1 MNSMSP
7 SQWLDVAVLAVAFIA
22 AISGWRSGAL
32 GSLLSFVG
40 VLLGAIAG
48 VLLAPHLVSHIA
60 APRAKLFAALFLILA
75 LVVIGEVA
83 GVVLGR
89 AVRGAIRSRSIRTVD
104 SFIGVA
110 VQLVVVL
117 TAAWLLAT
125 PLTQSKDQPELA
137 AAVRGSRVL
146 AQVNDVAPPWL
157 KTVPKRLS
165 ALLNTSGLP
174 AVLEPFSRT
183 PVVPVASPDP
193 ELAGNPVV
201 QATAPSVVKVRS
213 LAPSC
218 QKVLEGS
225 GFVIAPDRVMTNA
238 HVVAGSNSV
247 QIYASGNPLDATVV
261 SYDPAVDVAILA
273 VPNLPPPPLTFAQGD
288 AKTGAS
294 VVVLGYPGGGNFTA
308 TPARIRELIKLSG
321 PDIYRD
327 PAPVTRDVYTIRASV
342 EQGNSGGPLIDLD
355 GHVLGVVFGAAVD
368 DPDTGFVLTADE
380 VASQLSKIGDT
391 QLVGTGSCVG

>member
-1 MNSMSP
+1 MTP

-32 GSLLSFVG
+32 GSVLSFAG

-48 VLLAPHLVSHIA
+48 VLLAPHIVSHIA
-60 APRAKLFAALFLILA
+60 APRAKLFTALFLILA
-75 LVVIGEVA
+75 LVVVGEVA

-89 AVRGAIRSRSIRTVD
+89 AVRGAIHSRVIRTVD
-104 SFIGVA
+104 SVIGVG

-174 AVLEPFSRT
+174 AVLEPFSST
-183 PVVPVASPDP
+183 PVIPVASPDP
-193 ELAGNPVV
+193 ALATNPAVT
-201 QATAPSVVKVRS
+201 ADAPSVVKVRS

-225 GFVIAPDRVMTNA
+225 GFVVAPDRVMTNA

-247 QIYASGNPLDATVV
+247 QVYASGNPLDATVV
-261 SYDPAVDVAILA
+261 AYNPAVDIAILA
-273 VPNLPPPPLTFAQGD
+273 VPHLPPAPLAFAQTQ
-288 AKTGAS
+288 AKTGAN
-294 VVVLGYPGGGNFTA
+294 VVILGYPGGGNFTA
-308 TPARIRELIKLSG
+308 TPARIREIIKLSG

-327 PAPVTRDVYTIRASV
+327 PTPVTRDVYTIRANV

-380 VASQLSKIGDT
+380 VAGQLSRIGDT
-391 QLVGTGSCVG
+391 QAVNTGACVS

>member
-1 MNSMSP
+1 MNMNSMTP
-7 SQWLDVAVLAVAFIA
+7 SQWLDIAVLAVAFIA
-22 AISGWRSGAL
+22 AVSGWRSGAL

-89 AVRGAIRSRSIRTVD
+89 AVRGAIRSRSIRTLD
-104 SFIGVA
+104 SVIGVG

-146 AQVNDVAPPWL
+146 AQVNEVAPPWL

-183 PVVPVASPDP
+183 PVIPVASPDP
-193 ELAGNPVV
+193 ELARNPVV

-261 SYDPAVDVAILA
+261 SYDPSVDVAILA
-273 VPNLPPPPLTFAQGD
+273 VPNLPPPPLPFAQTE

-294 VVVLGYPGGGNFTA
+294 VVVLGYPGGGQ
-308 TPARIRELIKLSG
+308 LH
-321 PDIYRD
+321 RD
-327 PAPVTRDVYTIRASV
+327 PGQDPGADQVERARHLPGPGAGHPRRLHDQSRCGARQFGWTV
-342 EQGNSGGPLIDLD
+342 DRPRRPRARGGVRRGRRRPRHRLC
-355 GHVLGVVFGAAVD
+355 
-368 DPDTGFVLTADE
+368 ADRRRGGRS
-380 VASQLSKIGDT
+380 ARQNR
-391 QLVGTGSCVG
+391 